1 MSDRLE
7 AAASGRAQCRAC
19 GVKIPKG
26 ALRFGEELPN
36 AYGEGDV
43 ASVYWFHPSCAAL
56 RRPEKIAPLLR
67 ESESEAAAAL
77 ADREQLLAQAEVGAA
92 HPKLERLAG
101 AERAASGRARCRH
114 CQQAIAGGAWRL
126 RLSTFADSGFFEPLG
141 FVHAGCARDYF
152 EVPEVGLLIERIG
165 QISPDLDRAAL
176 DEIRAAEQAGQPQPG
191 SA

>member
-19 GVKIPKG
+19 GVKLAKG
-26 ALRFGEELPN
+26 SLRFGEELPN
-36 AYGEGDV
+36 AYGDGDV
-43 ASVYWFHPSCAAL
+43 ASVYWFHPRCAAV

-67 ESESEAAAAL
+67 DSEAAAAL
-77 ADREQLLAQAEVGAA
+77 PDRPELLGLAEQGLA
-92 HPKLERLAG
+92 HPRLERVAG

-114 CQQAIAGGAWRL
+114 CQQPIAGGAWRV

-141 FVHAGCARDYF
+141 FVHAGCARAYF
-152 EVPEVGLLIERIG
+152 EVAEVQLLLDRIHLA
-165 QISPDLDRAAL
+165 SPDLDQAAL
-176 DEIRAAEQAGQPQPG
+176 EEIRAAELAGQPQPG

>member
-7 AAASGRAQCRAC
+7 TAASGRAQCRAC
-19 GVKIPKG
+19 GVKIAQG

-43 ASVYWFHPSCAAL
+43 PSVYWFHPSCAAL

-67 ESESEAAAAL
+67 DAEAAAAL
-77 ADREQLLAQAEVGAA
+77 SDRDQLLAQAAVGLA
-92 HPKLERLAG
+92 HPRLERLAG

-114 CQQAIAGGAWRL
+114 CQQVIAAGAWRL
-126 RLSTFADSGFFEPLG
+126 RLSTFAESGFFEPLG
-141 FVHAGCARDYF
+141 FVHAGCGRGYF
-152 EVPEVGLLIERIG
+152 EVPEPDTLIERVHLIA
-165 QISPDLDRAAL
+165 PDLDQAAL
-176 DEIRAAEQAGQPQPG
+176 DELRAAEKAGQPQPG